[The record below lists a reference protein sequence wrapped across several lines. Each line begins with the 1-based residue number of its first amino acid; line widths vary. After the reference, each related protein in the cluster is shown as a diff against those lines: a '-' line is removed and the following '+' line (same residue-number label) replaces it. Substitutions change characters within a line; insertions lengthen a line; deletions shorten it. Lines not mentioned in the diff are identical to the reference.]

1 MCLYYSCLAAVHLPD
16 NYVYIFIVILLI
28 FTAKKDIT
36 GKDTGEGVMENSSH
50 PVALKC
56 CTQSSR

>member
-1 MCLYYSCLAAVHLPD
+1 MHLPD